1 MGENYKS
8 KIEIYL
14 MIYIVVMYVLYVL
27 LQISE
32 LEAAKLFVHEKNL
45 VTIVRECLQ
54 VNAAD
59 RPLARDALKQL
70 ELYKNQSSENM
81 LIFI

>member
-1 MGENYKS
+1 
-8 KIEIYL
+8 
-14 MIYIVVMYVLYVL
+14 MYVLYVLLQISVLYVL

-32 LEAAKLFVHEKNL
+32 LEATKPFVHEKSL

-59 RPLARDALKQL
+59 RPSAIDALKL
-70 ELYKNQSSENM
+70 LKTT
-81 LIFI
+81 